1 MKIKKNWLQFKEPQA
16 PSTQSAEKWS
26 DEKLSDSS
34 LTNNQDN
41 IEVLPR
47 LNDEESSDEGLSD
60 EGSSDEDDEELSDEG
75 LPDEGSTDEESV
87 DQMQEKFLME
97 KLKEK
102 GINIPLPFRKR
113 NNSVANNKTGQI
125 IKSVCKSQIIQPK
138 GLTDFLP
145 GIFSDSSSLMAATV
159 GAALVVATC
168 LMKKNYT
175 SVGQTNW
182 WQVY

>member
-1 MKIKKNWLQFKEPQA
+1 MKIKKNWSQFKEPQA
-16 PSTQSAEKWS
+16 PSTQSAKKLS

-41 IEVLPR
+41 IEVLPW
-47 LNDEESSDEGLSD
+47 LNDEELSNEELSDEGADDEESSDEGSA
-60 EGSSDEDDEELSDEG
+60 
-75 LPDEGSTDEESV
+75 DEGSTDEELV
-87 DQMQEKFLME
+87 DQMREKFLAE

-102 GINIPLPFRKR
+102 GISIPLPFRKR
-113 NNSVANNKTGQI
+113 NNSAANNKTGQI
-125 IKSVCKSQIIQPK
+125 IKSVCKLQIIQPK
-138 GLTDFLP
+138 GLTDFLL

-159 GAALVVATC
+159 GAALVVTTC

>member
-16 PSTQSAEKWS
+16 PLTQSAEK
-26 DEKLSDSS
+26 LSDARNESCKPSDNS
-34 LTNNQDN
+34 LTNNHNN
-41 IEVLPR
+41 IEVLPW
-47 LNDEESSDEGLSD
+47 LNDEESSN
-60 EGSSDEDDEELSDEG
+60 EGSSDEDDEGLSDEG
-75 LPDEGSTDEESV
+75 LTDEGSTDEELA
-87 DQMQEKFLME
+87 DQMQEKFLAE

-102 GINIPLPFRKR
+102 GINIPLPFRKK
-113 NNSVANNKTGQI
+113 NNSAANNKTGQT

-138 GLTDFLP
+138 GFTDFLP
-145 GIFSDSSSLMAATV
+145 GIFSDSSSLMAAMV
-159 GAALVVATC
+159 GTALVVATC